1 MTKSHK
7 NIDPVK
13 CSFKDKSAKDFIRS
27 IRNKNEAG
35 FSLIEVVSSLVIL
48 LIVLLGVF
56 ITFTYSINYNAG
68 NSSRSQALSVL
79 QREVEIMRS
88 KKFTPDFTDPDLYGG
103 VKPDRS
109 RVYMDGNKFIISSS
123 IDNNPSTT
131 AIDAD
136 ESVKPSIKQIK
147 ITVALDRPTPGWQ
160 TAIPASVILQ
170 RVRGN

>member
-1 MTKSHK
+1 MQYSLK
-7 NIDPVK
+7 NR
-13 CSFKDKSAKDFIRS
+13 CAKEFTRKKG
-27 IRNKNEAG
+27 NKNEAG
-35 FSLIEVVSSLVIL
+35 FSLIEVVSSMVIL

-109 RVYMDGNKFIISSS
+109 RVYLDGNKFIISSS
-123 IDNNPSTT
+123 IDNNPSTP